1 MKTRVFYKE
10 QLLRAEALIAERR
23 FDEARAILDPLIADA
38 DNLLT
43 ALGSETSL
51 GLPRRLQSTLLKL
64 AKREADP
71 VRRVGYQYHLVP
83 RPEVVSRHLGYS
95 DEARQAMVRSATE
108 SVPRTIHQIWIGTRP
123 VPVTVEAWRAH
134 AARHGYRYR
143 LWREAD
149 LEGLGVQ
156 ENEAFREMLAAGDYP
171 GAVDVARYVILAR
184 EGGIYLDCDWYP
196 ARAGVSFHH
205 LLPMIGLHAFA
216 EAIPRDTATGSLL
229 LANSFIAAPPG
240 HPVFEAMLTALPGLA
255 GRIAGRAGLVDYGA
269 IAVHGRRAGRC
280 AVSGA
285 CRLRCSPRGI
295 RCDDRRC
302 ACAGRGGGEECR
314 WNADRLETVVTGQ
327 AFAAAKMVSLRI
339 QRQAG

>member
-1 MKTRVFYKE
+1 MKTREFYKE

-240 HPVFEAMLTALPGLA
+240 HPVFEAMLTALPGLRA
-255 GRIAGRAGLVDYGA
+255 ELPGAPAWWITGPLLFTVAARAGALCLAPADFVA
-269 IAVHGRRAGRC
+269 AHA
-280 AVSGA
+280 ASGA
-285 CRLRCSPRGI
+285 TI
-295 RCDDRRC
+295 DDVR
-302 ACAGRGGGEECR
+302 ALAAEAEKNAAGMLIA
-314 WNADRLETVVTGQ
+314 W
-327 AFAAAKMVSLRI
+327 KPW
-339 QRQAG
+339 